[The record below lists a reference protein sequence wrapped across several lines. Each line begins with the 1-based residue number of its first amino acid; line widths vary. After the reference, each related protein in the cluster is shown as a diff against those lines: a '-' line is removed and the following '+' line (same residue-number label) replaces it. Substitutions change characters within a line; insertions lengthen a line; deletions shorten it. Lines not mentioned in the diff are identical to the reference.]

1 MGLRFLFSL
10 LALFFLSGVQQ
21 QLSGHAVSVAQPV
34 KIYPTRAES
43 GIAPSALEKA
53 ELLKHPAL
61 TTQVRNRSTPN
72 APERHLS
79 DVLLPSPAFVF
90 PDVVSPLKDRSASSA
105 TALFCFLQSLLYPKH
120 SFW

>member
-1 MGLRFLFSL
+1 MSLRFLFSL

-34 KIYPTRAES
+34 KIYSTRAEA
-43 GIAPSALEKA
+43 GTIPSTLEKA

-61 TTQVRNRSTPN
+61 TTQTRSRSI
-72 APERHLS
+72 AAVAERHLP
-79 DVLLPSPAFVF
+79 DVLLPCPAFVF
-90 PDVVSPLKDRSASSA
+90 ADLAVLLKDRSASSA